1 MATSDEMRQADH
13 GLAKGLRLRLLGIIG
28 GALIVLLASAAPAR
42 AEAPADRMAM
52 LARGLNVAHWFRFP
66 PDGSTRA
73 LRSYMDDAA
82 IASIKRLG
90 FTYVRLAVGP
100 EVVMRGNGI
109 ASDKLEAIVS
119 AIERFQRAGLAVMV
133 EPHPQNLGNW
143 NLQTNA
149 DARQRLLGFWRDL
162 APALAHLPPSLTF
175 PEVVNEPMFADP
187 AQWDR
192 MQGDLVA
199 IIRAALPRN
208 TIILAGADWSSI
220 NGLLRVKPVA
230 DRNVVYTF
238 HTYEPQVLT
247 LLASWEQGIDT
258 ASMAKLPFPV
268 GDQGRCRAAVA
279 GIQHQRTRDVANY
292 WCSGRHDAA
301 TVAANIARAVK
312 WGRDNGVSVALTE
325 FGAVRALNEES
336 RNAYLE
342 AVRRAAEQARIGWGL
357 WALDDS
363 MGFAIQPG
371 RYTAS
376 TPLPPGVLRA
386 LGLPPASGR

>member
-1 MATSDEMRQADH
+1 M
-13 GLAKGLRLRLLGIIG
+13 RLLGVIG
-28 GALIVLLASAAPAR
+28 GALISLLASAAPSR
-42 AEAPADRMAM
+42 AEAPPDRMAT

-73 LRSYMDDAA
+73 LRNYMDDAA
-82 IASIKRLG
+82 IASLKQAG
-90 FTYVRLAVGP
+90 FTYIRLAVGP
-100 EVVMRGNGI
+100 EVVMRGDGI
-109 ASDKLEAIVS
+109 ASDKLDAIVS
-119 AIERFQRAGLAVMV
+119 AIERFQKAGLAVMV

-149 DARQRLLGFWRDL
+149 DARRKLLGFWRDL
-162 APALAHLPPSLTF
+162 APALAHLPPALTF

-208 TIILAGADWSSI
+208 TIVLAGADWSSI

-247 LLASWEQGIDT
+247 LLASWEQGVDT
-258 ASMAKLPFPV
+258 ASLGKLPFPV
-268 GDQGRCRAAVA
+268 TDQARCRAAVA
-279 GIQHQRTRDVANY
+279 GIQHQRTRDIANY
-292 WCSGRHDAA
+292 WCSERHDAA
-301 TVAANIARAVK
+301 TIAANVNRAVR

-325 FGAVRALNEES
+325 FGAVRALNEDS

-342 AVRRAAEQARIGWGL
+342 AVRQAADQARIGWGL
-357 WALDDS
+357 WALEDS

-371 RYTAS
+371 RYSAS
-376 TPLPPGVLRA
+376 TTLPPGVMRA
-386 LGLPPASGR
+386 LGLPPASRR

>member
-1 MATSDEMRQADH
+1 MAISNGMRQAGH
-13 GLAKGLRLRLLGIIG
+13 KLARCSRLRFFGLLG
-28 GALIVLLASAAPAR
+28 GALISALAGAAPSR
-42 AEAPADRMAM
+42 AEAPPDRTAM
-52 LARGLNVAHWFRFP
+52 LARGLNVSHWFRFP

-73 LRSYMDDAA
+73 LRNYMDDAA
-82 IASIKRLG
+82 IAAIKKLG

-119 AIERFQRAGLAVMV
+119 AVDRFQQAGLAVMV

-149 DARQRLLGFWRDL
+149 DARQRLLGFWRDM
-162 APALAHLPPSLTF
+162 APALAHLPPALTF
-175 PEVVNEPMFADP
+175 PEVVNEPTFADP

-208 TIILAGADWSSI
+208 TIVLAGADWSSI

-238 HTYEPQVLT
+238 HTYEPQILT
-247 LLASWEQGIDT
+247 LLASWEQGVDT
-258 ASMAKLPFPV
+258 ASMGKLPFPV
-268 GDQGRCRAAVA
+268 SDQGRCLAAVA
-279 GIQHQRTRDVANY
+279 DIQHQRTRDIANY
-292 WCSGRHDAA
+292 WCSERHDAS
-301 TVAANIARAVK
+301 TVAANINRAVK
-312 WGRDNGVSVALTE
+312 WGWDNGVSVALTE

-342 AVRRAAEQARIGWGL
+342 AVRRSAEQARIGWGL

-376 TPLPPGVLRA
+376 TTLQPGVLRA
-386 LGLPPASGR
+386 LGLPPISGR

>member
-1 MATSDEMRQADH
+1 MAVSDGLQQTPC
-13 GLAKGLRLRLLGIIG
+13 GLATRSGLRLLGVIG
-28 GALIVLLASAAPAR
+28 GILISLLASAAPSR
-42 AEAPADRMAM
+42 AEAPPDRMAM
-52 LARGLNVAHWFRFP
+52 LARGINVAHWFRFP

-73 LRSYMDDAA
+73 LRNYMDDAA
-82 IASIKRLG
+82 IASLKRLG

-100 EVVMRGNGI
+100 EVVMRGDGI
-109 ASDKLEAIVS
+109 ASDKLDAIIS
-119 AIERFQRAGLAVMV
+119 AIERFQKAGLAVMV

-143 NLQTNA
+143 NLQTSA
-149 DARQRLLGFWRDL
+149 DARRRLLGFWRDL
-162 APALAHLPPSLTF
+162 APALAHLPPALTF

-208 TIILAGADWSSI
+208 TIVLAGADWSSI

-247 LLASWEQGIDT
+247 LLASWEQGVDT
-258 ASMAKLPFPV
+258 ASMGKLPFPV
-268 GDQGRCRAAVA
+268 TDQARCRAAVA
-279 GIQHQRTRDVANY
+279 GIQHQRTRDIANY
-292 WCSGRHDAA
+292 WCSERHDA
-301 TVAANIARAVK
+301 TTIAANLNRAVK

-325 FGAVRALNEES
+325 FGAVRALNEDS

-342 AVRRAAEQARIGWGL
+342 AVRQAADQARIGWGL
-357 WALDDS
+357 WALEDS

-371 RYTAS
+371 RYSAS
-376 TPLPPGVLRA
+376 TTLSPAVLRA
-386 LGLPPASGR
+386 LGLPPASRR